1 MGSKTPGA
9 ESAVEDG
16 EGEGAGEK
24 ASQSCTEGVGEWSGS
39 RTPWPQSS
47 PHSTDDRVVLLVACC

>member
-39 RTPWPQSS
+39 RTP
-47 PHSTDDRVVLLVACC
+47 